1 MARICKYSE
10 GELVDYIRR
19 EILAGKYKPREHLV
33 EKELSDRYQVSRT
46 PIREALTQLEA
57 MGLVVREKH
66 KGAMVADIDL
76 KTIHEMQQVRA
87 CLEGMI
93 ARLAAARLVD
103 EDLAILERYVAKME
117 QSTVDLDIDE
127 YTRNNNAFHNYIS
140 NCCGNA
146 YLVASH
152 ESIMQK
158 TIHRPCRTW
167 EGLGNVQRTNESHR
181 SILTALQMHDPIEAQ
196 EAATQHVLDALEAQ
210 KKFQSMFSFL

>member
-1 MARICKYSE
+1 M
-10 GELVDYIRR
+10 
-19 EILAGKYKPREHLV
+19 
-33 EKELSDRYQVSRT
+33 SRT

-103 EDLAILERYVAKME
+103 EDLAILERYIFKME
-117 QSTVDLDIDE
+117 QCAVELDIDE

-140 NCCGNA
+140 NCCGND

-152 ESIMQK
+152 LNIMQK

-167 EGLGNVQRTNESHR
+167 EGLGNVQRTNQSHR
-181 SILTALQMHDPIEAQ
+181 AILTALQAHDPIKAQ
-196 EAATQHVLDALEAQ
+196 EAATQHVLDALEVQ
-210 KKFQSMFSFL
+210 KKFLSMWSFL

>member
-1 MARICKYSE
+1 MARVCRYSE

-33 EKELSDRYQVSRT
+33 EKELSDRYHVSRT

-93 ARLAAARLVD
+93 ARLAANRLVE
-103 EDLAILERYVAKME
+103 EDLAILERYVSKPKW
-117 QSTVDLDIDE
+117 S
-127 YTRNNNAFHNYIS
+127 
-140 NCCGNA
+140 
-146 YLVASH
+146 
-152 ESIMQK
+152 
-158 TIHRPCRTW
+158 RPPRIW
-167 EGLGNVQRTNESHR
+167 
-181 SILTALQMHDPIEAQ
+181 ILTSIRAITTRSTAIFPTAAETAIWWNLIGALCKKRFTAPAAHGKALAMCSAQ
-196 EAATQHVLDALEAQ
+196 TKAIAASLPPCKGATP
-210 KKFQSMFSFL
+210 

>member
-1 MARICKYSE
+1 MARVCRYSE

-33 EKELSDRYQVSRT
+33 EKELSDRYHVSRT

-93 ARLAAARLVD
+93 ARLAANRLVE
-103 EDLAILERYVAKME
+103 EDLAILERYVSKME
-117 QSTVDLDIDE
+117 QAAADLDIDE
-127 YTRNNNAFHNYIS
+127 YTRNNNAFHSYLS
-140 NCCGNA
+140 NCCGNS
-146 YLVASH
+146 YLVESH
-152 ESIMQK
+152 RSIMQK
-158 TIHRPCRTW
+158 TVHRPCRTW
-167 EGLGNVQRTNESHR
+167 EGLGNVQRTNQSHR
-181 SILTALQMHDPIEAQ
+181 GILAALQRRDPIEAQ
-196 EAATQHVLDALEAQ
+196 EAATQHVLDALETQ
-210 KKFQSMFSFL
+210 KNFLSMSSFL

>member
-1 MARICKYSE
+1 MARVCRYSE

-33 EKELSDRYQVSRT
+33 EKELSDRYHVSRT

-93 ARLAAARLVD
+93 ARLAANRLVE
-103 EDLAILERYVAKME
+103 EDLAILERYVSKME
-117 QSTVDLDIDE
+117 QAAADLDIDE
-127 YTRNNNAFHNYIS
+127 YTRNNNAFHSYLS
-140 NCCGNA
+140 NCCGNS
-146 YLVASH
+146 YLVESH
-152 ESIMQK
+152 RSIMQK
-158 TIHRPCRTW
+158 TVHRPCRTW
-167 EGLGNVQRTNESHR
+167 EGLGNVQRTNQSHR
-181 SILTALQMHDPIEAQ
+181 SILAALQRRDPIEAQ
-196 EAATQHVLDALEAQ
+196 EAATQHVLDALETQ
-210 KKFQSMFSFL
+210 KNFLSMSSFL

>member
-1 MARICKYSE
+1 MARVCRYSE

-33 EKELSDRYQVSRT
+33 EKELSDRYHVSRM

-93 ARLAAARLVD
+93 ARLAANRLVE
-103 EDLAILERYVAKME
+103 EDLAILERYVSKME
-117 QSTVDLDIDE
+117 QAAADLDIDE
-127 YTRNNNAFHNYIS
+127 YTRNNNAFHSYLS
-140 NCCGNA
+140 NCCGNS
-146 YLVASH
+146 YLVESH
-152 ESIMQK
+152 RSIMQK
-158 TIHRPCRTW
+158 TVHRPCRTW
-167 EGLGNVQRTNESHR
+167 EGLGNVQRTNQSHR
-181 SILTALQMHDPIEAQ
+181 GILAALQRRDPIEAQ
-196 EAATQHVLDALEAQ
+196 EAATQHVLDALETQ
-210 KKFQSMFSFL
+210 KNFLSMSSFL